1 MQLTSTKAQM
11 PKNAL
16 TCFFSKDLPTTSWFD
31 FDLLSLTLLGSLSA
45 FEIIFVV
52 TVFPQEVFFL
62 FVFVFFFFI
71 VQEEYLPAFLKYLV
85 GLFSLLVLEPVALQE
100 MQNRKRKT
108 ISKS

>member
-52 TVFPQEVFFL
+52 TVFPQEVIVFF
-62 FVFVFFFFI
+62 FFFFI
-71 VQEEYLPAFLKYLV
+71 VKEEYLPAFFKYLV